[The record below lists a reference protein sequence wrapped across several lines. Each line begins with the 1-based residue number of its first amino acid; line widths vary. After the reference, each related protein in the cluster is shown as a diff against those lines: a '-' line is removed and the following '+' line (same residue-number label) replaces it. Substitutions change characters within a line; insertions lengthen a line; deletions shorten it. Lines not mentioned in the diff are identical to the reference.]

1 MTLREILHG
10 LGAGDRL
17 EILIVII
24 RLGVA
29 DRRSIL
35 RAMGDDESM
44 LSPPWQQARRCLVW
58 LCASGLVNE
67 QSLGPG
73 KRILYTVN
81 SERWTWLIDQMQ
93 NIA

>member
-17 EILIVII
+17 EVLLIIYS
-24 RLGVA
+24 LGVA
-29 DRRSIL
+29 DRRTIL
-35 RAMGDDESM
+35 RTMREDETM
-44 LSPPWQQARRCLVW
+44 LSPPWQQVRRCLVW

-73 KRILYTVN
+73 KRILYTAN
-81 SERWTWLIDQMQ
+81 KEQWMWLLDQMQ
-93 NIA
+93 NIV